1 MLQYILQTI
10 AFQLL
15 FLLVYELFLKKETF
29 FTYNR
34 AYLLLTPILA
44 LLLPL
49 LKIPA
54 LQAAIPAE
62 TLVMLPEVI
71 IGGNSSETVS
81 QNLAAT
87 TSEVTPAIN
96 WWLLVYAGGLL
107 FSLGFF
113 FNKFRILRQLF
124 AHKPVVK
131 TAEMKIV
138 EVPDSRIACTFYNT
152 IFLGAQLS
160 EKEKEQIL
168 SHELVHLKQK
178 HTLDLLFFEV
188 LRIIFWFNPLIYI
201 YQSRISALHEYL
213 ADAGV
218 VKNVK
223 KQEYFQQLLNSAFN
237 TEDISF
243 INQFF
248 NHSIIK
254 KRIVMLQKNK
264 SKSTSKFKFLII
276 LPLMLAMLTYV
287 SCSNEGNHMDEASGE
302 LEQYSYTLAKS
313 GEMDAKTEKQHEEY
327 EKFLFENQDYVGW
340 GIIDFENEKVNYSVH
355 SKDEPVPDGS
365 VEMKVQKDQG
375 EYIFYMNLPGKGKSS
390 QTNSGTVE
398 IQTSSGGTGDIPFA
412 VIDEVPVFPGCE
424 ALESNDA
431 RKECMSQNINE
442 FVNQNF
448 NTSLGQELNLTGINR
463 VYVQFKVSKEG
474 VVEIMGVRAK
484 HPKLE
489 EEARR
494 VINMIPAM
502 IPGKQQGKEVGVLYS
517 LPIIFNA
524 GE

>member
-34 AYLLLTPILA
+34 AYLLLTPVLA

-62 TLVMLPEVI
+62 TFVVLPEVF
-71 IGGNSSETVS
+71 IGGNSAEAAS
-81 QNLAAT
+81 QNFSGT
-87 TSEVTPAIN
+87 TAEVAPAIN
-96 WWLLVYAGGLL
+96 WWLLVYAGGFL

-113 FNKFRILRQLF
+113 FNKFRVLKQLF
-124 AHKPVVK
+124 AHKPVSK
-131 TAEMKIV
+131 NDEMKLV
-138 EVPDSRIACTFYNT
+138 EVPNSRIACTFYNT
-152 IFLGAQLS
+152 IFLGEELS

-168 SHELVHLKQK
+168 SHELVHVKQK
-178 HTLDLLFFEV
+178 HTLDLLFFEI

-201 YQSRISALHEYL
+201 YQSRISALHEFL

-223 KQEYFQQLLNSAFN
+223 KHDYFQQLLNSAFN

-254 KRIVMLQKNK
+254 KRIVMLQKSK
-264 SKSTSKFKFLII
+264 SKSVLKFKFLII
-276 LPLMLAMLTYV
+276 LPLMLGMLTYV
-287 SCSNEGNHMDEASGE
+287 SCSDDSPHSSEASGE
-302 LEQYSYTLAKS
+302 MEKYSYTVSKS
-313 GEMDAKTEKQHEEY
+313 GEMDAQTKKEHEEY
-327 EKFLFENQDYVGW
+327 ENFLFNNPDYVGW
-340 GIIDFENEKVNYSVH
+340 GIIDFPNERVNYSVH
-355 SKDEPVPDGS
+355 PVDEPVPEGS
-365 VEMKVQKDQG
+365 VKMEVQKAEG
-375 EYIFYMNLPGKGKSS
+375 EYVFYMNLPEKGSS
-390 QTNSGTVE
+390 SPVGAVQSTANRTTGDL
-398 IQTSSGGTGDIPFA
+398 GDIPFA

-424 ALESNDA
+424 SLKSNEE
-431 RKECMSQNINE
+431 RKRCMSEQINN
-442 FVNQNF
+442 FVNTNF
-448 NTSLGQELNLTGINR
+448 DTSLGKANGLKGINR
-463 VYVQFKVSKEG
+463 VYVQFKIASDGNVEVLG
-474 VVEIMGVRAK
+474 ARAPHPALQQEAERVVNLLPQMT
-484 HPKLE
+484 
-489 EEARR
+489 
-494 VINMIPAM
+494 
-502 IPGKQQGKEVGVLYS
+502 PGKQKGQEVGVLYS
-517 LPIIFNA
+517 LPITFKV

>member
-1 MLQYILQTI
+1 MLQYILETI
-10 AFQLL
+10 AFQLI

-34 AYLLLTPILA
+34 AYLLLTPVLA

-62 TLVMLPEVI
+62 TFVTLPEVFL
-71 IGGNSSETVS
+71 GAGSAEATS
-81 QNLAAT
+81 QSFAGTNA
-87 TSEVTPAIN
+87 EVPQAIN
-96 WWLLVYAGGLL
+96 WWLLVYGGGFL

-138 EVPDSRIACTFYNT
+138 EVPNSRIACTFYNT

-160 EKEKEQIL
+160 AKEREQIL

-188 LRIIFWFNPLIYI
+188 LRIVFWFNPLIYI

-248 NHSIIK
+248 SHSIIK
-254 KRIVMLQKNK
+254 KRIVMLQKNR
-264 SKSTSKFKFLII
+264 SKSTSKFKFLIL
-276 LPLMLAMLTYV
+276 LPLMLAMMVYV
-287 SCSNEGNHMDEASGE
+287 SCSTAKGQEKSAAQSEVSSVAAPEANDSGE
-302 LEQYSYTLAKS
+302 Q
-313 GEMDAKTEKQHEEY
+313 
-327 EKFLFENQDYVGW
+327 
-340 GIIDFENEKVNYSVH
+340 IIDY
-355 SKDEPVPDGS
+355 
-365 VEMKVQKDQG
+365 
-375 EYIFYMNLPGKGKSS
+375 
-390 QTNSGTVE
+390 
-398 IQTSSGGTGDIPFA
+398 PFA
-412 VIDEVPVFPGCE
+412 VVEQVPVFPGCE
-424 ALESNDA
+424 DLATHEEQ
-431 RKECMSQNINE
+431 KECFSQGINN
-442 FVNQNF
+442 FINTNF
-448 NTSLGQELNLTGINR
+448 NTSLGKKLGLEGLTR
-463 VYVQFKVSKEG
+463 VYVRFKVSADGE
-474 VVEIMGVRAK
+474 VTDVEARAP
-484 HPKLE
+484 HQDLA
-489 EEARR
+489 EEAKR
-494 VINMIPAM
+494 
-502 IPGKQQGKEVGVLYS
+502 VLYS
-517 LPIIFNA
+517 LPKMEPAMHDGKKVAVLYTVPINFMVPKNTSEK
-524 GE
+524 GDSDN